1 METESSSFSK
11 PGTCL
16 AEPEM
21 AWRQGLGGAV
31 ALDFENLYHP
41 KGLLVIS
48 PQIAASSCLTSLRY
62 PVFPVCNTD

>member
-21 AWRQGLGGAV
+21 AWRQVLGGAV
-31 ALDFENLYHP
+31 ALDFENLFFTLRGYWLSVPRLLHP
-41 KGLLVIS
+41 PL
-48 PQIAASSCLTSLRY
+48 
-62 PVFPVCNTD
+62 